1 MALVGLSLVLA
12 PVVWVVFSRPPFLQ
26 RWFASLW
33 SSYPRPPQID
43 QPPRDHDGVPRAGQE
58 QEGGEEEVKSP
69 VTITTTSADD
79 GASASSSRKPVDQ
92 IAPSRPVNSSP
103 AKPPTVEE
111 PSQTTPKAPAS
122 QPYPNGSIPSL
133 SLSPTPSPNTS
144 APKLVAPPASAAAVA
159 RSNAPAMPPPAPP
172 TFSAPIIPDPSFS
185 SPATS
190 AAAMMP
196 PPPRPPTLN
205 NLNPAAT
212 SHHSN
217 SNSLAAP
224 NSFARAA
231 RQPGSSTLA
240 PPPTHTSKPAKPSRK
255 VMLEPGH
262 SPLDWARLA
271 QSPTSDLRNLPAGTP
286 YIKVTPSQLRTMT
299 GRRGKDAWTAL
310 GGRVYNITPYVAFH
324 PGGGPELLR
333 AAGRDGTCLFGEI
346 HPWVNYEGMLASC
359 MIGMLV
365 EEGEEKKSEMDS
377 MD

>member
-12 PVVWVVFSRPPFLQ
+12 SVVWVVFSRPPFLQ
-26 RWFASLW
+26 RWLATLW
-33 SSYPRPPQID
+33 PSSSPRPPPQID
-43 QPPRDHDGVPRAGQE
+43 QPPRDHDAPRAGQE
-58 QEGGEEEVKSP
+58 QEGGEAVKSP

-79 GASASSSRKPVDQ
+79 GASGTLA
-92 IAPSRPVNSSP
+92 
-103 AKPPTVEE
+103 PPTVEE
-111 PSQTTPKAPAS
+111 PPSSQTTPKAAAAKPS
-122 QPYPNGSIPSL
+122 PDSSVPSFSL
-133 SLSPTPSPNTS
+133 SSSPGSNSST
-144 APKLVAPPASAAAVA
+144 PKLVAPPASAAAVA
-159 RSNAPAMPPPAPP
+159 RSNAAAMPPPAPP
-172 TFSAPIIPDPSFS
+172 TFSAPVIPDPSFS
-185 SPATS
+185 TPATS
-190 AAAMMP
+190 ASAMMP

-212 SHHSN
+212 SRN
-217 SNSLAAP
+217 ANLAAP

-231 RQPGSSTLA
+231 RQPGTSTLA
-240 PPPTHTSKPAKPSRK
+240 PPPTHSSVPAKPSRK

-286 YIKVTPSQLRTMT
+286 YLKVTPSQLKTMT

-333 AAGRDGTCLFGEI
+333 CAGRDGTRLFGEI

-365 EEGEEKKSEMDS
+365 EEGEEKKSDMDD

>member
-12 PVVWVVFSRPPFLQ
+12 SVVWVVFSRPPFLQ
-26 RWFASLW
+26 RLFASLW
-33 SSYPRPPQID
+33 SPQID
-43 QPPRDHDGVPRAGQE
+43 QPPPRDGGAPRPREASSE
-58 QEGGEEEVKSP
+58 KEA
-69 VTITTTSADD
+69 ADD
-79 GASASSSRKPVDQ
+79 DEKAEHAVSSASS
-92 IAPSRPVNSSP
+92 APKTVTP
-103 AKPPTVEE
+103 APPAVAE
-111 PSQTTPKAPAS
+111 PASQTTPKAPAS
-122 QPYPNGSIPSL
+122 QPSPNNGVPSFSL
-133 SLSPTPSPNTS
+133 SSS
-144 APKLVAPPASAAAVA
+144 PPASAAALA
-159 RSNAPAMPPPAPP
+159 RSSAASMPPPAPP
-172 TFSAPIIPDPSFS
+172 TFSAPKLPDPTFS
-185 SPATS
+185 TPAGS
-190 AAAMMP
+190 ASSMMP

-212 SHHSN
+212 SRAANSSN
-217 SNSLAAP
+217 LAAP
-224 NSFARAA
+224 NSFARSA

-240 PPPTHTSKPAKPSRK
+240 PPPSHSSKPAKPSRK

-271 QSPTSDLRNLPAGTP
+271 QAPTSDLRNLPAGTP
-286 YIKVTPSQLRTMT
+286 YLKVTPSRLKTMT

-333 AAGRDGTCLFGEI
+333 VAGRDGTRLFGEI

-365 EEGEEKKSEMDS
+365 EEGEEKKNEMDD